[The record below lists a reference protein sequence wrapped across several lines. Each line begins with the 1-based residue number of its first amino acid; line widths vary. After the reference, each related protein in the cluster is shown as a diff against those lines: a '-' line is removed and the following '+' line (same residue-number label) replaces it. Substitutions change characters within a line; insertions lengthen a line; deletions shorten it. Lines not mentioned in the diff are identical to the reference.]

1 MTPEELSDRVDAL
14 VDTDVL
20 KLRDALFAVIGKLDA
35 LDGRSAE
42 TDEMLDEIR
51 ATLEEAVSL

>member
-1 MTPEELSDRVDAL
+1 MTIEELHDRIEWL

-20 KLRDALFAVIGKLDA
+20 KLRDALTAVIVKLDA

-42 TDEMLDEIR
+42 TDDMLDEIR
-51 ATLEEAVSL
+51 TALEGALA